1 MKSTIHENQKNK
13 LQNLS
18 KKLAILAVAVLGT
31 FSMVN
36 AQTTPTAAPAKE
48 VKVAKHDKK
57 GNKKAKGEKKAE
69 AVKAEAPKAK

>member
-1 MKSTIHENQKNK
+1 M
-13 LQNLS
+13 

-36 AQTTPTAAPAKE
+36 AQTTPAPAQTKE

-57 GNKKAKGEKKAE
+57 ANKKAKGEKKAE
-69 AVKAEAPKAK
+69 AVKPEAPKAK

>member
-1 MKSTIHENQKNK
+1 M
-13 LQNLS
+13 

-36 AQTTPTAAPAKE
+36 AQTTPAAAPAKE

-57 GNKKAKGEKKAE
+57 DIGQKAFSLCSSSGRYDGLNSHQ
-69 AVKAEAPKAK
+69 

>member
-1 MKSTIHENQKNK
+1 M
-13 LQNLS
+13 

-36 AQTTPTAAPAKE
+36 AQTTPAAPAQSKE

-57 GNKKAKGEKKAE
+57 GNKKAKGDKKAE
-69 AVKAEAPKAK
+69 AAIKPEAPKAK